1 MRGALSTFLKNLAAL
16 FSAQATESTP
26 PLRGATP
33 VDPSI
38 TLYSPAEPHSTLK
51 PHSPAQSHS
60 SAELYP
66 RGNSVSAISRSPVL
80 SPEDVATYWKGGL
93 DYVNFSSFGGKS
105 KDAPAHKLILTLD
118 EVAQVATQIEEE
130 LTGED
135 VAVVFM
141 LCQLDKRDK
150 RLVNR
155 HPLLAVPALLVEEKF
170 LAPRTTA
177 APVLNPAYLSPGQR
191 GGAFAIADGQMA
203 NERMFDALG
212 QLSADK
218 SLQVD
223 WGTWWSTPLNVVR
236 ELVKV
241 DQDEALLEKLKTLAR
256 ESVASTNRAKKE
268 AANWVLRAVVFPS
281 QGSASKAM
289 VDAYA
294 SFLDAKERP
303 KVSLFERFC
312 GGEQA
317 LQAASMPK
325 GIANLV
331 TGHIDEFDDSKG
343 NRTLFPLDDSQRRA
357 ACAVASLQEGEIQAI
372 NGPPGSGK
380 TSMLRAVVASRWV
393 SAALSQE
400 ACPIVVACGATN
412 QSVTNVI
419 EAFGKAPH
427 PDDSLPHAQRW
438 IAGVPSYGAYFASK
452 SVLGNT
458 EKQAE
463 LARFVCV
470 LSDRGSTGMLWSYKD
485 RPAVLTPNNALEL
498 EEAYLVHARKVF
510 SQYALSSMEAAV
522 ELVHQKLRVT
532 VQLRDTFLELLAK
545 DDPAWLTLLEKA
557 RPTPTTVWHSDRL
570 DQLDRLIGNL
580 KKNRGDAEAAR
591 GAIDLTF
598 SCDAFHW
605 AARYWEG
612 RFLLAQRERL
622 FSRHPANVE
631 ESLRRLC
638 MLTPCLV
645 STLHNV
651 SMLGQISPLVEG
663 HSAIQHSFAL
673 FDLLVI
679 DEAGQASP
687 ELAGPA
693 LLMAK
698 RTAVVGDLKQLEPI
712 WNHKSLSEIAVAS
725 AAGVFNR
732 LNDVKQSRLSIA
744 DGSVL
749 AAARLVSKWREE
761 EDLGITLR
769 YHYRCKP
776 SIIGYCNA
784 LSYNKTLVP
793 RTSEGNPG
801 HEPAMSWVSIE
812 SKPVRKG
819 GSLCNPMEVEHI
831 TSWIGDRWPA
841 WQTDPATKGKS
852 IQDIVAL
859 ITAYRPQANLLRAEL
874 EKVFDQLRGTGSI
887 PWPTVDDIKKVTVGT
902 VHQLQGAERPIV
914 CFSLVEGPDEA
925 AGSFMDRDASL
936 LNVAVSRAKSS
947 FIVFGHPKRLFPAPE
962 ANEASLA
969 PIHFLGAYL
978 RKNPQ
983 ARLLYPRR
991 LVVIEAGGK
1000 QQTLTRILGKSC
1012 AVIATHGAL
1021 QYLPIRGGVDVAG
1034 GLVPLPRNEAGTGA
1048 FLDEVSKIIDAVE
1061 DVVIATDDDRMGEL
1075 IAWQVQRLLK
1085 QRASGKGLL
1094 RVRLGGI
1101 NGPAVRAAFSAPG
1114 SIDERKVAAESVREI
1129 VDLLVTQR
1137 FCHNDLRRGDIDMR
1151 ELGDLVRSGACTDPR
1166 GRSPKFKLV
1175 GRVQGAILRLILNHA
1190 RRAVSL
1196 QSHSRIRVQVR
1207 VGSEQL
1213 TGYLFDI
1220 SEQRDLTRTSQV
1232 GQIIAK
1238 LGSAKLD
1245 LLRPPEIT
1253 REQVQPPVAGTF
1265 SLLAEAWQRFGH
1277 LPWKSMEALQA
1288 LYDGSWGETFGD
1300 ESFEPEDPIIPA
1312 FLKSGHPPVTPL
1324 DRAAPPTVLQGAFNN
1339 QVCRD
1344 IYQMIWDRFSFAE
1357 SVGEAGSQVTRARVD
1372 YVFSDQRRLGV
1383 RFEGVTGEKLT
1394 PEQLHLIEQ
1403 AVPENDAT
1411 FLQYHFS
1418 ELSDAPLEL
1427 EGESAGRWFMSV
1439 DRLLLEMEQ
1448 MNIGRP
1454 STCASALEKLVRKGL
1469 LEAPVHMG
1477 QLRLTPAGVKT
1488 ALTLE
1493 RAAPELSSPLFCTR
1507 LAELLEGVEQ
1517 HKIQACDALR
1527 QLLPLLISN
1536 EKDCSKIAEKIWTSL
1551 ETVER
1556 AQHHRLLN
1564 KRAGG
1569 LISSLSEGAST

>member
-1 MRGALSTFLKNLAAL
+1 MRAALSTFLKNLSAL
-16 FSAQATESTP
+16 FSPQATETTP
-26 PLRGATP
+26 PLRGAIP
-33 VDPSI
+33 VDASV
-38 TLYSPAEPHSTLK
+38 TLCSLDKA
-51 PHSPAQSHS
+51 HSPAQPHS
-60 SAELYP
+60 SAEPHPL
-66 RGNSVSAISRSPVL
+66 GSSVSAVSRSPVL
-80 SPEDVATYWKGGL
+80 SPEDVAAYWKGGL

-105 KDAPAHKLILTLD
+105 KDAPAHKMILALD
-118 EVAQVATQIEEE
+118 EVAQVATQIEDG
-130 LTGED
+130 LVGED

-141 LCQLDKRDK
+141 LCQLNTRDK
-150 RLVNR
+150 RLVSR

-170 LAPRTTA
+170 LAPRTAA
-177 APVLNPAYLSPGQR
+177 APILNPAYLYPDQR
-191 GGAFAIADGQMA
+191 GDAFAIADGQLA

-212 QLSADK
+212 QLSSDK

-223 WGTWWSTPLNVVR
+223 WATWWSTPLNVVR
-236 ELVKV
+236 ELLNV
-241 DQDEALLEKLKTLAR
+241 DQDEALLEKLKSLAKETAAPTTR
-256 ESVASTNRAKKE
+256 GKTDSV
-268 AANWVLRAVVFPS
+268 NWVLRAVVFPS
-281 QGSASKAM
+281 QGSAAKAM
-289 VDAYA
+289 VDVYA

-303 KVSLFERFC
+303 KISLFERFC

-317 LQAASMPK
+317 LQAASMPS
-325 GIANLV
+325 GIANLI
-331 TGHIDEFDDSKG
+331 TGHIDEYDDSKG
-343 NRTLFPLDDSQRRA
+343 NRPLFPLDESQRRA
-357 ACAVASLQEGEIQAI
+357 ACAVASLQDGEIQAI

-393 SAALSQE
+393 SAALNEE

-427 PDDSLPHAQRW
+427 PDDLLPHAERW

-452 SVLGNT
+452 SMLSNT
-458 EKQAE
+458 DKQAE

-470 LSDRGSTGMLWSYKD
+470 QGDWGSTGMLWSYKD

-498 EEAYLVHARKVF
+498 EEAYLVHARKAF
-510 SQYALSSMEAAV
+510 PQHALPSMEAAV
-522 ELVHQKLRVT
+522 EVVHRKLRVT
-532 VQLRDTFLELLAK
+532 VKLRDTFLEYLAK
-545 DDPAWLTLLEKA
+545 DDPNWLALLENA
-557 RPTPTTVWHSDRL
+557 RPTPATIWHPDRHE
-570 DQLDRLIGNL
+570 QLDRLIGNL
-580 KKNRGDAEAAR
+580 KKNRGDADAAR

-651 SMLGQISPLVEG
+651 STLGQISPLVEG
-663 HSAIQHSFAL
+663 DSAIKHSFSL

-698 RTAVVGDLKQLEPI
+698 RAAVVGDLKQLEPI

-732 LNDVKQSRLSIA
+732 LNDLKQSRLSIA

-761 EDLGITLR
+761 KDLGITLR

-793 RTSEGNPG
+793 RTSEGSPG
-801 HEPAMSWVSIE
+801 HEPAMSWVSIDNQ
-812 SKPVRKG
+812 PVRKG

-831 TSWIGDRWPA
+831 TSWIGERWPA

-859 ITAYRPQANLLRAEL
+859 VTAYRPQANLLRAEL

-887 PWPTVDDIKKVTVGT
+887 SWPTVDDIKKVTVGT

-978 RKNPQ
+978 RKTPQ

-1000 QQTLTRILGKSC
+1000 QQTLARILGKSC

-1021 QYLPIRGGVDVAG
+1021 QYLPVRGGVDVAA
-1034 GLVPLPRNEAGTGA
+1034 GLIPIPRNEMGAGA
-1048 FLDEVSKIIDAVE
+1048 FLGEVSKIIDAVE

-1085 QRASGKGLL
+1085 ERASGKSLL

-1101 NGPAVRAAFSAPG
+1101 NGPAVRAAFNAPG
-1114 SIDERKVAAESVREI
+1114 SIDEGKVAAESVREI

-1137 FCHNDLRRGDIDMR
+1137 FCHDDLRRSDIDMR
-1151 ELGDLVRSGACTDPR
+1151 ELSDLVSCGACTSPR
-1166 GRSPKFKLV
+1166 DQSSKFKLV
-1175 GRVQGAILRLILNHA
+1175 GRVQGAILRLILDRA

-1196 QSHSRIRVQVR
+1196 QAHSRIRVKVR
-1207 VGSEQL
+1207 VGNEQL
-1213 TGYLFDI
+1213 SGYLFDI

-1232 GQIIAK
+1232 GQIITK
-1238 LGSAKLD
+1238 LGSAKLE
-1245 LLRPPEIT
+1245 LLSPPEVV
-1253 REQVQPPVAGTF
+1253 REQAHPPVAGTF
-1265 SLLAEAWQRFGH
+1265 SILAEAWQRFGH

-1288 LYDGSWGETFGD
+1288 LYDGSWGEGFGD
-1300 ESFEPEDPIIPA
+1300 EGFEPEDPIILA
-1312 FLKSGHPPVTPL
+1312 FLASGHPPVTPL
-1324 DRAAPPTVLQGAFNN
+1324 DRAAPPTVLQGAFNS

-1344 IYQMIWDRFSFAE
+1344 IYQIIWDRFSFAE
-1357 SVGEAGSQVTRARVD
+1357 SVGEAGVRVTRARLD
-1372 YVFSDQRRLGV
+1372 YVFSGQSRLGV

-1394 PEQLHLIEQ
+1394 QEQLHLLEQ
-1403 AVPENDAT
+1403 TAPDNDAT

-1418 ELSDAPLEL
+1418 ELSDAPLDF
-1427 EGESAGRWFMSV
+1427 EGESAGRWFMPI
-1439 DRLLLEMEQ
+1439 DRLLLEMEK

-1477 QLRLTPAGVKT
+1477 QLRLTPSGVQT
-1488 ALTLE
+1488 ALALE
-1493 RAAPELSSPLFCTR
+1493 GAAPELSSPLFCTR
-1507 LAELLEGVEQ
+1507 LAELLESVEE
-1517 HKIQACDALR
+1517 HKIQVRDALS

-1536 EKDCSKIAEKIWTSL
+1536 EKNSSEIQERIWTSL
-1551 ETVER
+1551 ETIEK
-1556 AQHHRLLN
+1556 AQHNRLVS
-1564 KRAGG
+1564 KRSGG
-1569 LISSLSEGAST
+1569 LISPPSQGANT

>member
-1 MRGALSTFLKNLAAL
+1 MRGTLSAFLRSLSAL
-16 FSAQATESTP
+16 FSTPANESIAP
-26 PLRGATP
+26 VHRATP
-33 VDPSI
+33 AAM
-38 TLYSPAEPHSTLK
+38 PAK
-51 PHSPAQSHS
+51 PHSPVSLHAHNRSDS
-60 SAELYP
+60 LDSPLVAKP
-66 RGNSVSAISRSPVL
+66 RAPVL
-80 SPEDVATYWKGGL
+80 PPEDVAAYWKGGL
-93 DYVNFSSFGGKS
+93 DYVNFGSFGGKS
-105 KDAPAHKLILTLD
+105 KDAPTYKMILVLD
-118 EVAQVATQIEEE
+118 EVAQVATQIEEG
-130 LTGED
+130 LVGED

-141 LCQLDKRDK
+141 LCELDKRGQL
-150 RLVNR
+150 LVNR
-155 HPLLAVPALLVEEKF
+155 HALLAVPALLVEEKF

-177 APVLNPAYLSPGQR
+177 APILNPAYLSPDQR
-191 GGAFAIADGQMA
+191 GDAFALADGQLA

-212 QLSADK
+212 RLSADK

-223 WGTWWSTPLNVVR
+223 WATWWSTPLNVVR
-236 ELVKV
+236 ELLQVE
-241 DQDEALLEKLKTLAR
+241 QDEALLEKLKTLA
-256 ESVASTNRAKKE
+256 KE
-268 AANWVLRAVVFPS
+268 AAPSIDRGKSNSANWVLRAVVFPA
-281 QGSASKAM
+281 QGSAAKAM
-289 VDAYA
+289 VDVYA
-294 SFLDAKERP
+294 SFLEAQERP
-303 KVSLFERFC
+303 SVSLFERFC
-312 GGEQA
+312 GGEHA
-317 LQAASMPK
+317 LQAGSMPS
-325 GIANLV
+325 GIADLI
-331 TGHIDEFDDSKG
+331 TGHIDEYDDSKG
-343 NRTLFPLDDSQRRA
+343 NRPLFPLDESQRRA
-357 ACAVASLQEGEIQAI
+357 ACAVASLREGEIQAI

-427 PDDSLPHAQRW
+427 PDDTLPHAQRW
-438 IAGVPSYGAYFASK
+438 IDGIPSYGAYFASK
-452 SVLGNT
+452 SRLGDT
-458 EKQAE
+458 GKQAE
-463 LARFVCV
+463 LARFICV
-470 LSDRGSTGMLWSYKD
+470 QSDRSSTGMLWAYKD
-485 RPAVLTPNNALEL
+485 RPSVLTPNNALEF
-498 EEAYLVHARKVF
+498 EETYLVHARKVF
-510 SQYALSSMEAAV
+510 PQHALPSMEAAIKV
-522 ELVHQKLRVT
+522 VHQKLLHT
-532 VQLRDTFLELLAK
+532 FQLRNTFLQSLAK
-545 DDPAWLTLLEKA
+545 DNPDWLSLIENA
-557 RPTPTTVWHSDRL
+557 RPSPAAIWHADRHA
-570 DQLDRLIGNL
+570 QLDRLIANL
-580 KKNRGDAEAAR
+580 KKNRGDADAAR

-651 SMLGQISPLVEG
+651 STLGKISPLVEG
-663 HSAIQHSFAL
+663 DSAIQHSFSL

-698 RTAVVGDLKQLEPI
+698 RAAVVGDLKQLEPI

-732 LNDVKQSRLSIA
+732 LNDLKQSRLSIA

-761 EDLGITLR
+761 QDLGITLR

-784 LSYNKTLVP
+784 LSYNNTLVP
-793 RTSEGNPG
+793 RTSEGNPA

-819 GSLCNPMEVEHI
+819 GSLCNPSEVEHI
-831 TSWIGDRWPA
+831 TSWIGERWPA
-841 WQTDPATKGKS
+841 WQTDAATKGKS

-859 ITAYRPQANLLRAEL
+859 ITAYRPQANLLRTEL
-874 EKVFDQLRGTGSI
+874 EKVFDQLRGTGAI
-887 PWPTVDDIKKVTVGT
+887 PWPTAEDIKNVTVGT

-947 FIVFGHPKRLFPAPE
+947 FIVFGHPKRLFPALE
-962 ANEASLA
+962 ANEAGLA
-969 PIHFLGAYL
+969 PIHLLGAYL
-978 RKNPQ
+978 RKTPQ

-1000 QQTLTRILGKSC
+1000 QQTLARILGKSC

-1034 GLVPLPRNEAGTGA
+1034 GLMPLPRNEAGAAA
-1048 FLDEVSKIIDAVE
+1048 FLGEVSKIIDEVE

-1075 IAWQVQRLLK
+1075 IAWQVQQLLK
-1085 QRASGKGLL
+1085 ERTSGKSLL

-1101 NGPAVRAAFSAPG
+1101 NGPAVRAAFDAPDR
-1114 SIDERKVAAESVREI
+1114 IDERKVVAESVREI

-1137 FCHNDLRRGDIDMR
+1137 FCRDDVRRQDVDMH
-1151 ELGDLVRSGACTDPR
+1151 ELSDLVSCGACTPLR
-1166 GRSPKFKLV
+1166 GRSTKFKLV
-1175 GRVQGAILRLILNHA
+1175 GRVQGAILRLILTHA

-1196 QSHSRIRVQVR
+1196 NAHSRVR
-1207 VGSEQL
+1207 VKARVGNQQL

-1220 SEQRDLTRTSQV
+1220 NEQRDLTRTSQV
-1232 GQIIAK
+1232 AQIITKLGAAK
-1238 LGSAKLD
+1238 LE
-1245 LLRPPEIT
+1245 LLSPPEII

-1277 LPWKSMEALQA
+1277 LPWKSMDALQA
-1288 LYDGSWGETFGD
+1288 LYDGSWGEMFGD
-1300 ESFEPEDPIIPA
+1300 EGFEPEDPVIPA
-1312 FLKSGHPPVTPL
+1312 FFASGHPPVTPL
-1324 DRAAPPTVLQGAFNN
+1324 DRAAPPSVLQGAFTN
-1339 QVCRD
+1339 QVCRG
-1344 IYQMIWDRFSFAE
+1344 IYKIIWDRFSFAE
-1357 SVGEAGSQVTRARVD
+1357 TVGDAGSQVIRARVD
-1372 YVFSDQRRLGV
+1372 YVFSGQRRLGV

-1394 PEQLHLIEQ
+1394 PEQLQLLEQ

-1418 ELSDAPLEL
+1418 ELSDATLDL

-1477 QLRLTPAGVKT
+1477 QLRLTPSGVKT
-1488 ALTLE
+1488 ALALE
-1493 RAAPELSSPLFCTR
+1493 GALPELSSPRFCTQ

-1517 HKIQACDALR
+1517 HKIQARDALT
-1527 QLLPLLISN
+1527 QLLPLLISR
-1536 EKDCSKIAEKIWTSL
+1536 EKDYSEIEEKIWTSL
-1551 ETVER
+1551 EAVEK
-1556 AQHHRLLN
+1556 AQSNRLVN
-1564 KRAGG
+1564 KRGGG
-1569 LISSLSEGAST
+1569 LISSLFQGASK